1 MFSQPMPHRAASFPR
16 HRLSRRHVIMLA
28 LAVEILIVG
37 TVHADRYRRP
47 GITVDMPLT
56 RGHVIT

>member
-1 MFSQPMPHRAASFPR
+1 MFLPPTPQPAAPR

-47 GITVDMPLT
+47 GITVDVPLT

>member
-1 MFSQPMPHRAASFPR
+1 MFLPPTPQPAASPR

-47 GITVDMPLT
+47 GITVDVPLT